1 LWRDRELVNFAS
13 GGRTWHEIG
22 DRAYASA
29 LRKKN
34 RELWT
39 ASGFDRTPYR
49 REVKVFLS
57 SQESLALKIRM
68 ATLSFRESHPV
79 RWALEARGTAEERS
93 AIDRIESAELRQL
106 VEAALSVPEAHG
118 PYQLVEHFSFPIE
131 QYLLLLF
138 RSGRLAATGN
148 LPNEILPVEILPA
161 HWASFKIAIS
171 DDTRRLGVW
180 RIGRTANR
188 SVVLAR
194 KALHPGAGDIENV
207 RVQRNGIL
215 KEFPERT
222 PRAQNLH
229 EVKPLSDDAARE
241 LIWEA
246 ASKKHGFITQNE
258 GEIIL
263 RTRDPSMKRD
273 DARRIVKSVIGN
285 EKRGPRG
292 PRNNSAK

>member
-1 LWRDRELVNFAS
+1 MLAMNAFEEPFWNLDQLLAWALWRDRELVNFAS
-13 GGRTWHEIG
+13 GGRTWHEVN
-22 DRAYASA
+22 DRAFTKA
-29 LRKKN
+29 LGKKN

-49 REVKVFLS
+49 REVKVFPS

-118 PYQLVEHFSFPIE
+118 PYQLVEHFPFPIE

-138 RSGRLAATGN
+138 RSRRLAATGN

-171 DDTRRLGVW
+171 DTRGALAFGVSVE
-180 RIGRTANR
+180 RQIEVSYLRARVCILVPATSRTSAFN
-188 SVVLAR
+188 AR
-194 KALHPGAGDIENV
+194 GY
-207 RVQRNGIL
+207 
-215 KEFPERT
+215 
-222 PRAQNLH
+222 
-229 EVKPLSDDAARE
+229 
-241 LIWEA
+241 
-246 ASKKHGFITQNE
+246 
-258 GEIIL
+258 
-263 RTRDPSMKRD
+263 
-273 DARRIVKSVIGN
+273 
-285 EKRGPRG
+285 
-292 PRNNSAK
+292 